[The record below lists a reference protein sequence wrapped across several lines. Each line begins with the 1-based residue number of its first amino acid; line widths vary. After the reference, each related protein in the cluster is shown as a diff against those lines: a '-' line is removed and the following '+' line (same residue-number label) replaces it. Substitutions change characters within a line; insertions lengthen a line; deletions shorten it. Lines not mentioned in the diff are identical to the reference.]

1 MEEGYANI
9 CGQCKTWLS
18 SIIQSHLVTT
28 AQGGFKIMLGEEEI
42 QQIFILY
49 PVVLHKAYEEKV
61 PLELSDEQAIM
72 AKKESV
78 IAGEQ

>member
-1 MEEGYANI
+1 
-9 CGQCKTWLS
+9 
-18 SIIQSHLVTT
+18 
-28 AQGGFKIMLGEEEI
+28 MLGEEEI

>member
-1 MEEGYANI
+1 
-9 CGQCKTWLS
+9 
-18 SIIQSHLVTT
+18 
-28 AQGGFKIMLGEEEI
+28 MLGEEEI

-72 AKKESV
+72 AKKGKCDRGRA
-78 IAGEQ
+78 IAVVASSM